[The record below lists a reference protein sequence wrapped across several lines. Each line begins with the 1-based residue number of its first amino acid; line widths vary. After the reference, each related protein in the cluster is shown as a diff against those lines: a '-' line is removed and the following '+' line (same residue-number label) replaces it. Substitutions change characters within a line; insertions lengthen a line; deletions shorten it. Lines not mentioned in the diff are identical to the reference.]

1 MKIVKFC
8 IMLFTAALFSL
19 SAAEDVLACYTNA
32 AWKVPSWSP
41 FYAIDDFLGI
51 RGYVMIT
58 SKRSF
63 EIDSDAEYEIS
74 GTFRS
79 PASQIK
85 VRNFECGFIMI
96 DEDGKQI
103 PCSAYSNYSGSMTTL
118 AADVKPGDKIIK
130 IKKAPNWTGKFI
142 AFNAREDLSDLPN
155 RETYYYTKKVE
166 EGGNYILTLRRNV
179 TKAYKA
185 GTSVR
190 CHGQNKLW
198 TLNRF
203 KTAPKEWKTFS
214 GRIKGIDKTAASV
227 NKWYPGAGR
236 ACIFIIVP
244 ANAALEFKDI
254 AVRKL

>member
-79 PASQIK
+79 P
-85 VRNFECGFIMI
+85 
-96 DEDGKQI
+96 
-103 PCSAYSNYSGSMTTL
+103 
-118 AADVKPGDKIIK
+118 
-130 IKKAPNWTGKFI
+130 
-142 AFNAREDLSDLPN
+142 DLYL
-155 RETYYYTKKVE
+155 
-166 EGGNYILTLRRNV
+166 
-179 TKAYKA
+179 
-185 GTSVR
+185 
-190 CHGQNKLW
+190 
-198 TLNRF
+198 
-203 KTAPKEWKTFS
+203 
-214 GRIKGIDKTAASV
+214 
-227 NKWYPGAGR
+227 AGR
-236 ACIFIIVP
+236 RAESAGCYRGGVVEWSKAQHWKCCVRATVP
-244 ANAALEFKDI
+244 W
-254 AVRKL
+254 VRIPPPPPFLCLNCGKRCRLVPFLFYMVLKTSNFSYIRE